1 MMNEK
6 DKLRPEQEMQ
16 VCQIILDGATQQQI
30 YEHLFALLAVELYQ
44 YDTVDSLENVQLRNV
59 AKFFAHLIFNKA
71 ISWGVL
77 DSFHSIEEGTTSSA
91 IIILAIHAY
100 YSHAIKLNISDPLS
114 LDVAVI
120 DASILLYDVQQET
133 VQVNRFTTILI
144 GLRTLAE
151 TKQSSSINDDNVNKS
166 ACIFVMQTLSHQ
178 NSILCCVA
186 DEILGNLT
194 QVICDGHFVADIAQ
208 IYFDRLKEFHDI
220 SSHTGYLLALEC
232 LHRYIDGDSTELYLN
247 LSLSILLVL
256 GKDQSTSIVQV

>member
-1 MMNEK
+1 MCSIIQSNVSAKECADSVFDMN
-6 DKLRPEQEMQ
+6 LRPEQEMQ

-44 YDTVDSLENVQLRNV
+44 YDTVDSLENVQLQNV
-59 AKFFAHLIFNKA
+59 TKFFAHLIFNKA

-91 IIILAIHAY
+91 PIHAY

-178 NSILCCVA
+178 NPILCCAA
-186 DEILGNLT
+186 DEILGRLT
-194 QVICDGHFVADIAQ
+194 QVICGGHFVADIAQ
-208 IYFDRLKEFHDI
+208 IYFDRLKEFRDI
-220 SSHTGYLLALEC
+220 SCHTGYLL
-232 LHRYIDGDSTELYLN
+232 H
-247 LSLSILLVL
+247 
-256 GKDQSTSIVQV
+256 

>member
-1 MMNEK
+1 DLAALRQIMCSIIQSNVSAKECADSVFDMN
-6 DKLRPEQEMQ
+6 LRPEQEMQ

-30 YEHLFALLAVELYQ
+30 YEHLFALLAVEL
-44 YDTVDSLENVQLRNV
+44 S
-59 AKFFAHLIFNKA
+59 
-71 ISWGVL
+71 
-77 DSFHSIEEGTTSSA
+77 
-91 IIILAIHAY
+91 IHAY

-120 DASILLYDVQQET
+120 DASILLYGTIFIRVSNKYHVQQET

-178 NSILCCVA
+178 NPILCCAA
-186 DEILGNLT
+186 DEILGRLT
-194 QVICDGHFVADIAQ
+194 QVICGGHFVADIAQ

-232 LHRYIDGDSTELYLN
+232 LHRYIDGISTELYLN

-256 GKDQSTSIVQV
+256 EKDQSTSIVQV